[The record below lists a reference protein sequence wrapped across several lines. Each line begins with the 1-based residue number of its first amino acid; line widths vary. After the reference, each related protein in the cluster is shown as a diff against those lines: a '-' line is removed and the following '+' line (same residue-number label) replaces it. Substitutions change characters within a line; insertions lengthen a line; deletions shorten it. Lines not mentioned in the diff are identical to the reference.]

1 MVIAHHGLVATAG
14 PRTPQYGTATWTVL
28 RSLCTQ
34 TASTVASFQECTE
47 KVSTWYHFVTAIQC
61 PLHLFATT
69 SDSLSHFFLNTVF
82 QFGDEVLKGN
92 CSVGQLTTIGFYQ
105 HLMNGYSLRK
115 AYVDSGFLSKNLSRS
130 EVYIRSDG
138 MCQNVFVLFV
148 SLSLLSPLPFQMFHA
163 HSRHV
168 PIIYFMPTHHGIIC
182 ISVLLCTVGRVTNA
196 EYVPS

>member
-69 SDSLSHFFLNTVF
+69 SDSLSLFFLNTVF

-148 SLSLLSPLPFQMFHA
+148 SLSLLPSSISDVPRTQQACSYNILHA
-163 HSRHV
+163 NTSWHHMYFCTSVYSRQSH
-168 PIIYFMPTHHGIIC
+168 
-182 ISVLLCTVGRVTNA
+182 
-196 EYVPS
+196 